1 MLKIEFPGTKRFIKE
16 RLEEECSKENISVEE
31 VFFLFY
37 VPRIKKLAQKNIFYF
52 VLLGFKAEMLSL
64 YLTKY
69 ETKFMKPY

>member
-16 RLEEECSKENISVEE
+16 RLKEECSKEHISVEE

-37 VPRIKKLAQKNIFYF
+37 VPRTKKLAQKNIFYF